1 MISVIIPTLNNE
13 RTLVPCFAALVPA
26 VSAGVLREVAIADG
40 GSDDDTVAVSDAAG
54 CTILADPAVRDL
66 GARLRQAVASAR
78 ADWLLFLRP
87 DVVLE
92 DGWAAAADAFIA
104 AAGRRGSVTSAAAA
118 FHYAID
124 ADGSA
129 PRMAEWGA
137 ALGRLPVLGR
147 VRPEQ
152 GLLVHRRLYE
162 AAGRH
167 PDGARAERRS
177 TVPAGTKGRP
187 AAVASLHSACWT
199 MKRRRFALR
208 GADGPVLNKS

>member
-137 ALGRLPVLGR
+137 ALGRLVLGR

-167 PDGARAERRS
+167 PDGARAERRLLS
-177 TVPAGTKGRP
+177 RLGRKVGLLRSRAFIQPAGQ
-187 AAVASLHSACWT
+187 
-199 MKRRRFALR
+199 
-208 GADGPVLNKS
+208 